1 MIKQILIG
9 TAAAGALFAGVVS
22 ARPDTFH
29 FERSTLV
36 NTTPDYVFAQVNDF
50 HAWQAWSPWEKK
62 DPNMKRTY
70 SGPTAGVGSSYAWSG
85 NGDVGSGRMTIES
98 VKPAAKIAIK
108 LEFLEPFAAENRA
121 TYTFA
126 GVPGG
131 TRVTWA
137 MDGRSG
143 FLSKAIGLFL
153 DSETLIGPDFERGL
167 AAMKVAAETAA
178 RNDARTA
185 ETSR

>member
-9 TAAAGALFAGVVS
+9 TAAASVLFASVV
-22 ARPDTFH
+22 AAQPDTFH

-36 NTTPDYVFAQVNDF
+36 NTAPEYVFAQVNDF

-62 DPNMKRTY
+62 DPNLKRTY
-70 SGPTAGVGSSYAWSG
+70 SGPSSGVGASYAWSG
-85 NGDVGSGRMTIES
+85 NSDVGSGRMTIERAE
-98 VKPAAKIAIK
+98 PAAKIAIK
-108 LEFLEPFAAENRA
+108 LEFLEPFAAENQA

-153 DSETLIGPDFERGL
+153 DSDALLGPDFERGL
-167 AAMKVAAETAA
+167 AAMKVAAESAA
-178 RNDARTA
+178 RNDTRTA
-185 ETSR
+185 KTGR